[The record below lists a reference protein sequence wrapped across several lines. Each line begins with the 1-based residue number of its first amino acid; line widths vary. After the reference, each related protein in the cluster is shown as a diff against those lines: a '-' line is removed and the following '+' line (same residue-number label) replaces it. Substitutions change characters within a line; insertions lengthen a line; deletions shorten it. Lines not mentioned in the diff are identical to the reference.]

1 MPLNP
6 QFKIQTCKIVRYLLI
21 CGILVKA
28 PTCTGL
34 FNSKF
39 CLTAIRRG
47 EIDDRAE
54 GARHRL
60 IKLLQ
65 KESSIKCNMS
75 GRDFWSG
82 FQSYLSKNNNH
93 LGTRDR
99 LNYAIKYA
107 HMLDT
112 YDARELLQ
120 LSHEKRI
127 HIMKS
132 LTAMI

>member
-1 MPLNP
+1 MGRVG
-6 QFKIQTCKIVRYLLI
+6 FE
-21 CGILVKA
+21 
-28 PTCTGL
+28 PTTGL
-34 FNSKF
+34 PLSSKISSIDNSVF
-39 CLTAIRRG
+39 TGPVL
-47 EIDDRAE
+47 DRS
-54 GARHRL
+54 L
-60 IKLLQ
+60 IKLPQ
-65 KESSIKCNMS
+65 KESSIKCIMS

>member
-1 MPLNP
+1 M
-6 QFKIQTCKIVRYLLI
+6 QYVW
-21 CGILVKA
+21 G
-28 PTCTGL
+28 
-34 FNSKF
+34 
-39 CLTAIRRG
+39 
-47 EIDDRAE
+47 
-54 GARHRL
+54 
-60 IKLLQ
+60 
-65 KESSIKCNMS
+65 
-75 GRDFWSG
+75 DFWSG

-93 LGTRDR
+93 LGTRGR
-99 LNYAIKYA
+99 LNCAIKYA

>member
-1 MPLNP
+1 MGRVGFEPNDRPCQGLPLSS
-6 QFKIQTCKIVRYLLI
+6 KISSIDNSVF
-21 CGILVKA
+21 
-28 PTCTGL
+28 TGPVL
-34 FNSKF
+34 
-39 CLTAIRRG
+39 
-47 EIDDRAE
+47 DRS
-54 GARHRL
+54 L
-60 IKLLQ
+60 IKLPQ

-120 LSHEKRI
+120 LSHEKGI